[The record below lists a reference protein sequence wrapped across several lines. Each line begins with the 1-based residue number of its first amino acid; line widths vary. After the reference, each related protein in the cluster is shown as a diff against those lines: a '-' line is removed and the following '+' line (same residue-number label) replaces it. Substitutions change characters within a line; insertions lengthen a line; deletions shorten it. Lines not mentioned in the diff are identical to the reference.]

1 MFIPVGGLANRMRA
15 VSSAV
20 TLAQKTN
27 TTIDIVWFQDW
38 ALHAPF
44 KTLFCP
50 INIQNAHLREA
61 TLTDHILYDRP
72 RKRNMNIPL
81 FFKRYYSKPVFM
93 KNLLLLYANSSL
105 TLSIGYDKGMSI
117 WPLTPIF

>member
-1 MFIPVGGLANRMRA
+1 MHKMTFIPVGGLANRMRA

-27 TTIDIVWFQDW
+27 TIIDIVWFQDW

-50 INIQNAHLREA
+50 INIQNTHLREA
-61 TLTDHILYDRP
+61 TLTDHYFVRSA
-72 RKRNMNIPL
+72 KKTKYEHT
-81 FFKRYYSKPVFM
+81 FVFSKDIIQ
-93 KNLLLLYANSSL
+93 NLSL
-105 TLSIGYDKGMSI
+105 
-117 WPLTPIF
+117 

>member
-1 MFIPVGGLANRMRA
+1 MHKFMFIPVGGLANRMRA

-27 TTIDIVWFQDW
+27 TIIDIVWFQDW

-50 INIQNAHLREA
+50 INIQNVIYA
-61 TLTDHILYDRP
+61 
-72 RKRNMNIPL
+72 K
-81 FFKRYYSKPVFM
+81 
-93 KNLLLLYANSSL
+93 LLLLIIFC
-105 TLSIGYDKGMSI
+105 TIGQENE
-117 WPLTPIF
+117 T

>member
-1 MFIPVGGLANRMRA
+1 MHKMTFIPVGGLANRMRA

-27 TTIDIVWFQDW
+27 TIIDIVWFQDW

-50 INIQNAHLREA
+50 KIYK
-61 TLTDHILYDRP
+61 TLIYA
-72 RKRNMNIPL
+72 K
-81 FFKRYYSKPVFM
+81 
-93 KNLLLLYANSSL
+93 LLLLIIFC
-105 TLSIGYDKGMSI
+105 TIGQENE
-117 WPLTPIF
+117 T